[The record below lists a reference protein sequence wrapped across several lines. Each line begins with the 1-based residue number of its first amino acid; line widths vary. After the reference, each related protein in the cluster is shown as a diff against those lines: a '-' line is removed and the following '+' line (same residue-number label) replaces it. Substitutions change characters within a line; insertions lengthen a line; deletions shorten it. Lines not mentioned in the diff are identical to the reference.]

1 MNLQGMT
8 VLVTGATGFIGGRL
22 AERLAQETGARVR
35 ALARTPGKAA
45 PLAAVGCEVVEGDL
59 TDAASLERATA
70 GCAVV
75 FHAAAVVSE
84 RAEHA
89 AVWAANVT
97 GTARLVDAAR
107 AAGVAR
113 FVHVSSCAVYGS
125 RQAFDIDETTP
136 MRTGHTRYADSKI
149 GAEEVI
155 WQAFQQHGLPVT
167 VARPSQVYGLGSPQ
181 FTLRPLAM
189 IRKRRMV
196 LIDGGRHLCKPIYID
211 NLVDGLILGATADAA
226 VGEAFN
232 FTDGA
237 PVPWRDFFGAYA
249 TMAGAPQLPSIS
261 YPAAW
266 IAALLFE
273 GYARLRGTEASFNRA
288 VVRSLRSN
296 NSFSIEKAL
305 RLLGWQ
311 PRVDLAEGMGR
322 TEAWLRAHGYLD

>member
-1 MNLQGMT
+1 MNLRGET

-35 ALARTPGKAA
+35 ALARTPAKAA
-45 PLAAVGCEVVEGDL
+45 PLAAIGCEVVEGDL
-59 TDAASLERATA
+59 ADAASLARATA

-75 FHAAAVVSE
+75 FHAAAWVSE
-84 RAEHA
+84 QGSRQ
-89 AVWAANVT
+89 AVWATNVA
-97 GTARLVDAAR
+97 GAARLVDAAR
-107 AAGVAR
+107 AAGAAR

-125 RQAFDIDETTP
+125 RQAFDIDESTP

-149 GAEEVI
+149 AAEEVI
-155 WQAFQQHGLPVT
+155 WQASQRHGLPVV

-189 IRKRRMV
+189 IRQGRMV
-196 LIDGGRHLCKPIYID
+196 LIDGGRHLCKPVYID
-211 NLVDGLILGATADAA
+211 NLVDGLILCATVDAA

-232 FTDGA
+232 FADGA

-249 TMAGAPQLPSIS
+249 AMAGAPKLPSIS

-266 IAALLFE
+266 MAALLFE
-273 GYARLRGTEASFNRA
+273 GYARLRGKEATFNRM
-288 VVRSLRSN
+288 VVRSLHSN
-296 NSFSIEKAL
+296 NSFCIEKAQ

-311 PRVDLAEGMGR
+311 PRVDLAEGMRR